1 MCTKFDPRSVEL
13 DLLRNCCMLTIRQ
26 RADTCPRRSRCT
38 RCLRLRQRTFPCC
51 KQCTRLGPRLV
62 DIDLWGSLRTH
73 PSLQGSSCR
82 RWIQLLSQQHKRCR
96 FFPKEPAHWCSTS
109 HCPTSTC
116 RRRTCSCRCCTG
128 RFSRRGSRTSGTYPR
143 CRRRSRMAVRVR
155 AGARLRDRPR

>member
-62 DIDLWGSLRTH
+62 DIDLWGSLHTHAPFPAGQFVQALDTAAFPAAQALQVLPERTCPLVQH
-73 PSLQGSSCR
+73 VSLSHEHVPPPHM
-82 RWIQLLSQQHKRCR
+82 QLSLL
-96 FFPKEPAHWCSTS
+96 HWAFLQAWQSDQRHVPEVPPPQPDGCESPGWGT
-109 HCPTSTC
+109 TSTQ
-116 RRRTCSCRCCTG
+116 
-128 RFSRRGSRTSGTYPR
+128 
-143 CRRRSRMAVRVR
+143 
-155 AGARLRDRPR
+155 